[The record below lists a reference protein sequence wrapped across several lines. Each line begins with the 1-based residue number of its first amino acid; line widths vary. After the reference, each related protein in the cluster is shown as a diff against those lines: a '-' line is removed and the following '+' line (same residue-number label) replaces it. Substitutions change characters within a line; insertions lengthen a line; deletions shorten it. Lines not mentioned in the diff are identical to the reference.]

1 MFGDDAGLGL
11 DPNFV
16 IDQDSRVQ
24 KIWVDNKY
32 FVVKKLI
39 HSVKTLIGRFGF
51 VFPEDA
57 SDKLYILKD
66 SWIQESYVESK
77 VSEVFTLPLW
87 FLPE

>member
-16 IDQDSRVQ
+16 IDQDGRVQ

-39 HSVKTLIGRFGF
+39 HSVKTLIGRFGLC
-51 VFPEDA
+51 
-57 SDKLYILKD
+57 SLRMHLTNYT
-66 SWIQESYVESK
+66 Y
-77 VSEVFTLPLW
+77 
-87 FLPE
+87 